1 MKKYAIGADIGG
13 SHISC
18 AVIDLEKGNII
29 RESFATQEV
38 DNQASAD
45 DILISWTIALKKSLS
60 YINKDQL
67 AGIGFAMPGPFDYE
81 NGIAMFT
88 ESVAKYQNLYSIK
101 VSKRLKELM
110 GLSSS
115 SDIRFMNDASAFAI
129 GEAWFGKASNVD
141 RSVSITLGTG
151 FGSAFVDDG
160 VVVVDRDD
168 VPKLGCVWHLPYKEG
183 IADDNFSTRWFIKR
197 YAEKSGNKLSDV
209 KEIADRVTT
218 DLKAKEVFV
227 EFGTNLGEFLAPWLI
242 KFQAKALVIGG
253 NVTGAYKHFGKQ
265 FEEALRKQNVTATIH
280 ISDHMEDAAI
290 IGSARMFDPE
300 FWEKIRP
307 LLSKM

>member
-1 MKKYAIGADIGG
+1 MKKYAIGVDIGG

-29 RESFATQEV
+29 RESFATQVV

-45 DILISWTIALKKSLS
+45 DILTNWTIALKKSLS
-60 YINKDQL
+60 HINKDQL

-110 GLSSS
+110 GLSND
-115 SDIRFMNDASAFAI
+115 SDVRFMNDASAFAI
-129 GEAWFGKASNVD
+129 GEAWCGKASKVD

-168 VPKLGCVWHLPYKEG
+168 VPKLG
-183 IADDNFSTRWFIKR
+183 
-197 YAEKSGNKLSDV
+197 
-209 KEIADRVTT
+209 
-218 DLKAKEVFV
+218 
-227 EFGTNLGEFLAPWLI
+227 
-242 KFQAKALVIGG
+242 
-253 NVTGAYKHFGKQ
+253 
-265 FEEALRKQNVTATIH
+265 
-280 ISDHMEDAAI
+280 
-290 IGSARMFDPE
+290 
-300 FWEKIRP
+300 
-307 LLSKM
+307 